1 MLLFIILRL
10 VVDYFLY
17 HKPMCNT
24 STACILM
31 ILLQKGMV
39 SPGTHL
45 VKSHESRS
53 RTNESQFK
61 NNSESDVESAWAFM

>member
-1 MLLFIILRL
+1 
-10 VVDYFLY
+10 
-17 HKPMCNT
+17 MCNT

-61 NNSESDVESAWAFM
+61 NNSESDIESAWAFM